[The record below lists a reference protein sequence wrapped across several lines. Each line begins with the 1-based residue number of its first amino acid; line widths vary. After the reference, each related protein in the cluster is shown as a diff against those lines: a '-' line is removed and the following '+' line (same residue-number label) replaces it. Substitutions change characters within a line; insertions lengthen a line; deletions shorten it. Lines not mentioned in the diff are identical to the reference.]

1 MHLYKTKIF
10 TILCLGIFIL
20 SCSKDEPEVINEEE
34 LITRVTLTVNK
45 EGEAEKQVYAWNLD
59 GEKETDIIL
68 ESNAVYEATISF
80 ANASNPNDIE
90 DITAEVIE
98 EADDHYVFFEKGY
111 LSDLTIES
119 STSDIKDSKG
129 IALNVK
135 TKWTTSTTGSGTVR
149 VYLIH
154 LPTTKAGDA
163 RADFGGE
170 TDVSVDFSISIQ

>member
-10 TILCLGIFIL
+10 TKLCLVIFIL
-20 SCSKDEPEVINEEE
+20 SCSKDEPEVVNEEE

-68 ESNAVYEATISF
+68 ENNAVYEATISF
-80 ANASNPNDIE
+80 ENASNPNDIE

-98 EADDHYVFFEKGY
+98 EADDHYVFFEKVN

-135 TKWTTSTTGSGTVR
+135 TKWTTSVAGSGIVR